1 MPKQTTDPDT
11 EVVYMMVPIE
21 LLEPGREAELA
32 EYRKNAEREIAKW
45 KKQQAENGR
54 YRANMQ
60 FLVRKLSF
68 GWLYWNG

>member
-1 MPKQTTDPDT
+1 
-11 EVVYMMVPIE
+11 MMVPIE

-32 EYRKNAEREIAKW
+32 EYRKNAEREIVKW
-45 KKQQAENGR
+45 KKQQAETERQRDNIR
-54 YRANMQ
+54 